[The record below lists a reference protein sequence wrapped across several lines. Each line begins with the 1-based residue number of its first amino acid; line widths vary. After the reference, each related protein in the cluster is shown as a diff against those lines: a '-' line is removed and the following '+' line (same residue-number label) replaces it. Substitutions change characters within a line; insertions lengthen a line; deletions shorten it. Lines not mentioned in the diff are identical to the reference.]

1 MNTQISCLITT
12 ALSHENTTVGS
23 GVFSSYHAI
32 TGNIE
37 RISDHAMNIAEYSKT
52 RKKMGVK
59 FSKKAKK
66 EAAYLQKICDA
77 LFSTLT
83 NVDDDIKKWHEGIAE
98 KEQEIDDLTKKCRE
112 RMMERIQNEECSYQ
126 ASILYSEM
134 LTDFERIGDH
144 ALNIADE
151 LQAIASLGAENWTWN
166 LDEGGFDD

>member
-83 NVDDDIKKWHEGIAE
+83 NVDDDIKNGMKGLQR
-98 KEQEIDDLTKKCRE
+98 KSRRL
-112 RMMERIQNEECSYQ
+112 M
-126 ASILYSEM
+126 IL
-134 LTDFERIGDH
+134 RKNAG
-144 ALNIADE
+144 NV
-151 LQAIASLGAENWTWN
+151 
-166 LDEGGFDD
+166 

>member
-1 MNTQISCLITT
+1 MRY
-12 ALSHENTTVGS
+12 
-23 GVFSSYHAI
+23 F
-32 TGNIE
+32 
-37 RISDHAMNIAEYSKT
+37 
-52 RKKMGVK
+52 
-59 FSKKAKK
+59 
-66 EAAYLQKICDA
+66 
-77 LFSTLT
+77 LT
-83 NVDDDIKKWHEGIAE
+83 NVDDDIKKWHDEIAE

-151 LQAIASLGAENWTWN
+151 LQTIASLGAENWTWN